1 MISAVPSLEGRGYAH
16 PQYTAPG
23 TKSRFGWST
32 AIASDIAG
40 TMNGY
45 YGLGGLRGLL
55 GEPKLPTGEARKSC
69 DGQTGPPPQTRSAGR
84 RWNAQAVPQKCDA
97 GSARSSA
104 SLCCRLCAALKRGC
118 AALEVRQPPSS
129 ASQVGGGDEY
139 GQRRAGTGAAAAAR
153 RIVEPRGRTSRT
165 EQGGNEVARK
175 RGGAVCP
182 FTFRLL
188 LRPEPPCRH
197 PVCVS
202 DRLLIVHVRGRTVDN
217 LHEGETCGS
226 PTVRPGSSRTRRGS
240 RW

>member
-1 MISAVPSLEGRGYAH
+1 MDWGVCGGCWASRNCLLAKLANLAKGKQDRRRKPA
-16 PQYTAPG
+16 AP
-23 TKSRFGWST
+23 
-32 AIASDIAG
+32 AAAG
-40 TMNGY
+40 T
-45 YGLGGLRGLL
+45 
-55 GEPKLPTGEARKSC
+55 PKPCPKNVTPAR
-69 DGQTGPPPQTRSAGR
+69 P
-84 RWNAQAVPQKCDA
+84 
-97 GSARSSA
+97 ARARA
-104 SLCCRLCAALKRGC
+104 SCCRLCAALKRGC